1 MTITQPPQERTAQTK
16 QTKRSHRR
24 RVFLAV
30 GGLVTVAGAAI
41 YAAGWTGL
49 MGVNAIEV
57 EGAGSIPVEELVAVA
72 GIPEGTPM
80 MRVDVRAATARLAD
94 LPQLSSVDVRRQWPR
109 TVVLSV
115 SEREAVAVQ
124 KADGGWEL
132 LDDRGAPFAVVS
144 DKPKDLPTVARSA
157 DEATNTAMLAALAE
171 MSPEVRG
178 RVAQISAASP
188 NAIRLTLRKSDA
200 VVNWGSAEQ
209 SEYKSAVLAVLLEVD
224 AGWFDVFEPRHPDI
238 CRCGTQAGE
247 SVPVGQRRAG
257 CRRRAHEPGH
267 ADRRTDPRADPGRG
281 RVAGR
286 RRSPERL
293 SVLRRD
299 DRSAVVAPPSRP
311 ASPPRIDPS
320 HRCPRG
326 AAGGSGTCRA
336 SCDPCTG

>member
-188 NAIRLTLRKSDA
+188 NAIRLTLRKSYV
-200 VVNWGSAEQ
+200 VVNWLSAEQ

-224 AGWFDVFEPRHPDI
+224 AGWFDVSNPDTPTSADAEPK
-238 CRCGTQAGE
+238 
-247 SVPVGQRRAG
+247 
-257 CRRRAHEPGH
+257 
-267 ADRRTDPRADPGRG
+267 
-281 RVAGR
+281 
-286 RRSPERL
+286 
-293 SVLRRD
+293 
-299 DRSAVVAPPSRP
+299 P
-311 ASPPRIDPS
+311 ASPSPS
-320 HRCPRG
+320 ASDEP
-326 AAGGSGTCRA
+326 AADGEPTSPATPTVEPTPEPTPAAAESPVGVVPQSG
-336 SCDPCTG
+336 